1 MHFLYTAV
9 IFYSP
14 FKSKYT
20 AVEYSSQNGTAKK
33 PTKLETTLE
42 TNREQKKNKN
52 KK

>member
-1 MHFLYTAV
+1 MHF
-9 IFYSP
+9 P
-14 FKSKYT
+14 YT

-42 TNREQKKNKN
+42 TNREQNKRN